1 MIWYWTSDVRQLKI
15 ALSRKNVSVIFA
27 VFCNFYVANT
37 HVAICQFHGYDPR
50 VSDFVSFLAAAVWF
64 SVGFHNIGGTGII
77 STGGERPSQE
87 VRLSKCQ
94 QKCQHVTPRYFGQ
107 QVLSIKQIQW
117 PANSLTTTSMFSI
130 SPIQI
135 FNDQLELGEWCVS
148 KQNTHSS
155 IRSFNISNEFILV
168 RFGTNLL
175 QKKGA
180 LWKMH

>member
-1 MIWYWTSDVRQLKI
+1 MIWHCTSDVTQLKI
-15 ALSRKNVSVIFA
+15 ALSRKKLSVIFA

-50 VSDFVSFLAAAVWF
+50 VSDFVSSLAAAVWF

-107 QVLSIKQIQW
+107 QVRYKSIEQIQR
-117 PANSLTTTSMFSI
+117 PAKSLATTSMFSI

-135 FNDQLELGEWCVS
+135 FNDQLLLAEWCIS
-148 KQNTHSS
+148 KQNTYSS
-155 IRSFNISNEFILV
+155 MRSFNISNEFISV
-168 RFGTNLL
+168 WFWTNSL
-175 QKKGA
+175 
-180 LWKMH
+180 